1 MGRVRPRILLRES
14 LPGPLVLL
22 LGGKD
27 KGEDFRRLLP
37 ALHGGVRA
45 VVAYGEARER
55 IREALEGAVSL
66 TVVEGTFEEAVAAG
80 VAAAERGDV
89 LLLSPA
95 CSSFDM
101 FSGYEER
108 GERFAAL
115 AREGEPWPGR

>member
-1 MGRVRPRILLRES
+1 VGRDPAEVA
-14 LPGPLVLL
+14 LV
-22 LGGKD
+22 
-27 KGEDFRRLLP
+27 
-37 ALHGGVRA
+37 A
-45 VVAYGEARER
+45 VTKTVEPER

-101 FSGYEER
+101 FSGYEE
-108 GERFAAL
+108 
-115 AREGEPWPGR
+115 